1 MSSPRTWSWT
11 RATMARAI
19 ELPGM
24 DLSGEELTMVV
35 IAKHA
40 DEFAPVR
47 HLRAPL
53 RLTDTRPLAM
63 MPVPRAAE
71 SGSRPW
77 RLTRADGTAHF
88 GIPLQVVDFAT
99 RVGEPDSGHNMNVQ
113 QGTRAAEPPIAIAG
127 QSEVVAWREPLED
140 NDSCVV
146 PGLTPRRFRAYREHR
161 GDRCVL
167 EGNSEQVRPDR
178 SARRANGRGQEVG
191 ADRGREQHRCHPTRC
206 RRIRM

>member
-99 RVGEPDSGHNMNVQ
+99 RVGEPDSGHSMNVQ
-113 QGTRAAEPPIAIAG
+113 QGTARLSRPSPSLG
-127 QSEVVAWREPLED
+127 
-140 NDSCVV
+140 N
-146 PGLTPRRFRAYREHR
+146 PR
-161 GDRCVL
+161 
-167 EGNSEQVRPDR
+167 S
-178 SARRANGRGQEVG
+178 
-191 ADRGREQHRCHPTRC
+191 
-206 RRIRM
+206 